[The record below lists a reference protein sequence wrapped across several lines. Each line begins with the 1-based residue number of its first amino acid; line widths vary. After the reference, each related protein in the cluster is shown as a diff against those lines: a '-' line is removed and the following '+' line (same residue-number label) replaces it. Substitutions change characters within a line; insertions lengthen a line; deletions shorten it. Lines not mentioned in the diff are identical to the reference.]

1 MCKKPDLLSKRPD
14 FRLMSSFDSLLDS
27 LRLRSEIQNRV
38 VLGEPW
44 GVEFPARSHL
54 ATFHFM
60 EHGRG
65 VVTVPGAEPV
75 TLEQGDLAIVFSDQ
89 GHSVCDISGTKPTG
103 LLELLEKADVICKSG
118 LTLKFGGDGPESSVI
133 GGDFSFAESAT
144 HPLWRMLPP
153 MLVSR
158 KQSAPTSEW
167 LAETLSL
174 LSREAMEMHS
184 GARVVLDRLCDVLLI
199 QALRDWVGCD
209 QAASGLPAAVKDR
222 AIDSA
227 LTLIQK
233 MPAESWTVESL
244 ARHVALSRSTFAER
258 FRRLTGETPMEY
270 LGRWRMHIAA
280 GLLREGNDNVASIAE
295 KTGYESEA
303 SFAKAFKRMT
313 GVAPGAFRRGAT
325 V

>member
-1 MCKKPDLLSKRPD
+1 
-14 FRLMSSFDSLLDS
+14 MSSFDSLLDS

-44 GVEFPARSHL
+44 GVEFPARPHL

-65 VVTVPGAEPV
+65 VLTVPGAEPI

-89 GHSVCDISGTKPTG
+89 GHSVCDTSGTKPTG
-103 LLELLEKADVICKSG
+103 LFKLLEQADVICQSG
-118 LTLKFGGDGPESSVI
+118 MTLQFGGDGPLSSVI
-133 GGDFSFAESAT
+133 GGDISYAESAT

-153 MLVSR
+153 VLVSR

-167 LAETLSL
+167 LATTLSL

-199 QALRDWVGCD
+199 QALRDWVGSD
-209 QAASGLPAAVKDR
+209 EGKEGLPAAVKDP

-227 LTLIQK
+227 LNLIQRQ
-233 MPAESWTVESL
+233 PAEPWTVETL
-244 ARHVALSRSTFAER
+244 ARKVALSRSTFAEK

-270 LGRWRMHIAA
+270 LTKWRMHVAA
-280 GLLREGNDNVASIAE
+280 ELLNDGAETVATIAE
-295 KTGYESEA
+295 KAGYESEA
-303 SFAKAFKRMT
+303 AFAKAFKRMT
-313 GVAPGAFRRGAT
+313 GTAPGAYRRNQRTAN
-325 V
+325 VAAA